1 MRELRAMDFVLLLLV
16 MLLRQEVA
24 GLKLQHIRV
33 PTYLLSGEN
42 AFLECGY
49 DLETEKLYAI
59 SWYKDQEEF
68 YKFIARGETNKHSYP
83 VAGVKVDYRHSDDHQ
98 VILQN
103 VSLHTSGQYRC
114 EISAEAPSFEAV
126 SGEASMEIIELS
138 QEKPVIVGEEKVY
151 ASGDVLALN
160 CTSGKSHPAAQL
172 KWFVNGQQVKPNLE
186 IVFEQHGLYS
196 TISTL
201 LLVLEPGHL
210 VGDKI
215 NVRCEATVRS
225 SRADVAQP
233 FIDMRATEVFVQG
246 HASFATPSLCLLAVA
261 VLQRLL
267 LPV

>member
-172 KWFVNGQQVKPNLE
+172 KWFVNGQQFRVTPVSRRPRCVCWRLQYCSGFYCPCKTLPGRRW
-186 IVFEQHGLYS
+186 VSPGLKGKQGGS
-196 TISTL
+196 GSQWKRTARSDERFVMKDNHTL
-201 LLVLEPGHL
+201 IGSE
-210 VGDKI
+210 
-215 NVRCEATVRS
+215 S
-225 SRADVAQP
+225 
-233 FIDMRATEVFVQG
+233 
-246 HASFATPSLCLLAVA
+246 
-261 VLQRLL
+261 
-267 LPV
+267 